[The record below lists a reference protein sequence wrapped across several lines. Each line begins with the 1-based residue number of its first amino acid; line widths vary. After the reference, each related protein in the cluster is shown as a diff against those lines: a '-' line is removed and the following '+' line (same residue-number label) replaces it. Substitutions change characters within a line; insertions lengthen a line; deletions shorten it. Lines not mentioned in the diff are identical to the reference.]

1 MLVLSAAVACQKM
14 PDKVDADG
22 ECLVFTARSENS
34 DFSQYST
41 FTVVDSVLVIDGSH
55 SSYSKNSFASALVS
69 EVRKMMENR
78 GYQYVELENKE
89 NADLGLQLTY
99 IMDTD
104 YFTDYVGGY
113 ADSYWWLGYPGYWS
127 PGYWGTWGGW
137 YYPYPVT
144 YSYSTHS
151 LLIDMA
157 DLTSAQG
164 EDENLPVVWNAFID
178 GDVLGVSYYDKERL
192 LEGIRQAFAQS
203 EYLR

>member
-1 MLVLSAAVACQKM
+1 MKGKIILSAMLALAAAVACQKM

-69 EVRKMMENR
+69 EVRKMMENK

-137 YYPYPVT
+137 Y
-144 YSYSTHS
+144 S
-151 LLIDMA
+151 
-157 DLTSAQG
+157 
-164 EDENLPVVWNAFID
+164 VVWNAFID